1 MTPWADLSIRWPETM
16 NIVTPLPTAL
26 ALPTANMA
34 TEAARRDNLLRESI
48 PANPESD
55 KNNAQKGLGSEGE
68 QARASLQK
76 QVAATYDKPQSNPG
90 AEANTPNEQP
100 EPDTAGQQSSGRD
113 SAEQRQQQQA
123 KEAKIAAL
131 KQRDQ
136 EVRVHEQAHAVA
148 GGQYAGA
155 PKYEYTTG
163 PDNQRYVTDGEVS
176 IDVSEAATAQQTI
189 EKMRQVRRAALAPA
203 EPSMQDRTVA
213 AQAAATEQQARS
225 DLAGELAA
233 NPQNQRRAGMFS
245 DIDAW
250 VDTLTPAVSA
260 AISPERPAD
269 YDETSMQARRLLI
282 QQTYRNTYQGTDAGF
297 TASA

>member
-1 MTPWADLSIRWPETM
+1 M
-16 NIVTPLPTAL
+16 NIVTPLPTVF

-55 KNNAQKGLGSEGE
+55 KNNPQKGLGSDGE

-76 QVAATYDKPQSNPG
+76 QAAATYDKPQSNPE
-90 AEANTPNEQP
+90 AEANSLNDQP
-100 EPDTAGQQSSGRD
+100 DPDNAGQQSNGRE
-113 SAEQRQQQQA
+113 SAEERQQQQA
-123 KEAKIAAL
+123 QDAKIAAL

-136 EVRVHEQAHAVA
+136 EVRTHEQSHAAA

-155 PKYEYTTG
+155 PTYEYTTG
-163 PDNQRYVTDGEVS
+163 PDKQRYITDGEVS

-203 EPSMQDRTVA
+203 EPSMQDRSVA
-213 AQAAATEQQARS
+213 AEAAATEQQARS
-225 DLAGELAA
+225 DMASDIAA
-233 NPQNQRRAGMFS
+233 SQQSSGRGAIFG
-245 DIDAW
+245 DIDALL
-250 VDTLTPAVSA
+250 DPMGPATA
-260 AISPERPAD
+260 ATRSPERPAD
-269 YDETSMQARRLLI
+269 YDETSMQARMLRI
-282 QQTYRNTYQGTDAGF
+282 QQTYHNAHQGANAGF